1 VLEPD
6 ERVSYGCR
14 TCRDIGKV
22 ADGRTEKAC
31 PGCIGWD
38 EDRRRMAFAADLA
51 RRGEK
56 PSLRTADLSA
66 AELAVVGEWRQLFP
80 QASDLTLLLWIEG
93 RRYRPAEDVEFLA
106 LVRKRIAQWQFYRDG
121 SHDGIVPSRL
131 RHALA
136 TGETKHL
143 TDGERE
149 RLAVLREGEEAA

>member
-1 VLEPD
+1 MLEPD
-6 ERVSYGCR
+6 ERTVYGCR
-14 TCRDIGKV
+14 TCRDFGKV
-22 ADGRTEKAC
+22 AVGRTEKAC
-31 PGCIGWD
+31 PDCAGWND
-38 EDRRRMAFAADLA
+38 ERRELGRCSDLA

-56 PSLRTADLSA
+56 PSLRMGDLTSA
-66 AELAVVGEWRQLFP
+66 EAALVGEWREQFP
-80 QASDLTLLLWIEG
+80 HASDLTLLLWLEG

-143 TDGERE
+143 TEGERE
-149 RLAVLREGEEAA
+149 RLAALRATEVTA